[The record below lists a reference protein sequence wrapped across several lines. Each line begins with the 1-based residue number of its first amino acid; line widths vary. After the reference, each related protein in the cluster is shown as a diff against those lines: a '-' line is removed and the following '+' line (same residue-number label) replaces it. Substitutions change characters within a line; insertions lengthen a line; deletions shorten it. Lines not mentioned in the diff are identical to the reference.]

1 MNHSSI
7 PLWPWVLTILLFL
20 ASVWLVLAPTWMGY
34 RLTASDW
41 VTAAV
46 LAGSAFGLGFWSLA
60 LVTPKGNEHD
70 ANS

>member
-7 PLWPWVLTILLFL
+7 PLWPWLLTILLFL

-34 RLTASDW
+34 HLTTSDW

-46 LAGSAFGLGFWSLA
+46 LDGSAFGLGFWSLA
-60 LVTPKGNEHD
+60 LITPKGDEHD